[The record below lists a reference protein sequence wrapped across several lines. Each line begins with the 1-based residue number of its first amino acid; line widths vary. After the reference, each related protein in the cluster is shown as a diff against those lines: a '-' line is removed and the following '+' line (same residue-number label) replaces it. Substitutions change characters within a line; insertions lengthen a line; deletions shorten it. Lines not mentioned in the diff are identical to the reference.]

1 MRPCSQHPATHL
13 GAQGGPH
20 RRSPSQLTTQ
30 SGTLGGRG
38 PCAGGGAASMRQ
50 VGTAQVMGEES
61 VAKAQRLCLW
71 DADPGH
77 RGTEER

>member
-1 MRPCSQHPATHL
+1 
-13 GAQGGPH
+13 
-20 RRSPSQLTTQ
+20 
-30 SGTLGGRG
+30 
-38 PCAGGGAASMRQ
+38 MRQ